1 METTERNN
9 RYGAAELKQVFNRN
23 LVTAL
28 ALSLLLHGGII
39 GYYLFS
45 SPDKS
50 TTDKVSLGDLPIPA
64 SDTMSIPIT
73 LMSLNDKQGGGGDPT
88 VKTGPV
94 GPSMKGHR
102 DAQPDPTKNTVDP
115 KRSVKVDVPTKVKPV
130 QKQPE
135 QTSVAGLK
143 RDSSKTMP
151 HIVGSAGDP
160 NGKGKSPALGPGGP
174 GVGVLVGSAI
184 GLGNRGWVVHP
195 RATYPG
201 GLNATGSV
209 KLRFTVL
216 PTGDIVG
223 IAPVKRVDEAL
234 VRAAIA
240 GLSRAKAQRL
250 PSNVP
255 QISQTVTIQFDFT
268 LR

>member
-39 GYYLFS
+39 GYYLLS

-50 TTDKVSLGDLPIPA
+50 TTGKVSLGDLPIPA

-102 DAQPDPTKNTVDP
+102 DAQPDPTKNTIDP
-115 KRSVKVDVPTKVKPV
+115 KRSVKVDVPTKIRPV

-135 QTSVAGLK
+135 QTSVAGVK
-143 RDSSKTMP
+143 SDSSKRMP
-151 HIVGSAGDP
+151 HIVGSTGDP
-160 NGKGKSPALGPGGP
+160 NGTGKSPALGPGGP
-174 GVGVLVGSAI
+174 
-184 GLGNRGWVVHP
+184 
-195 RATYPG
+195 
-201 GLNATGSV
+201 
-209 KLRFTVL
+209 
-216 PTGDIVG
+216 
-223 IAPVKRVDEAL
+223 
-234 VRAAIA
+234 
-240 GLSRAKAQRL
+240 
-250 PSNVP
+250 
-255 QISQTVTIQFDFT
+255 
-268 LR
+268 

>member
-9 RYGAAELKQVFNRN
+9 RYGAVELKRVFNRN

-39 GYYLFS
+39 GYLLGS
-45 SPDKS
+45 SPDRS
-50 TTDKVSLGDLPIPA
+50 ATGRIALGELPRPS
-64 SDTMSIPIT
+64 SDTTSIPIT

-102 DAQPDPTKNTVDP
+102 DAQPDPTKNTIDP
-115 KRSVKVDVPTKVKPV
+115 KRSVRVDVPTKIRPV

-151 HIVGSAGDP
+151 HIVGSTGDP

-174 GVGVLVGSAI
+174 GVGILVGSAT
-184 GLGNRGWVVHP
+184 GLGNRGWVVRP
-195 RATYPG
+195 RATYPSG
-201 GLNATGSV
+201 MNATGTV
-209 KLRFTVL
+209 MLRFTVL

-223 IAPVKRVDEAL
+223 ITPVKRADEAL
-234 VRAAIA
+234 VRAAIS
-240 GLSRAKAQRL
+240 GLSRAKARPL
-250 PSNVP
+250 PDNVP
-255 QISQTVTIQFDFT
+255 QIAQTATIPFEFS